1 MSSGPVPPSSIDPIR
16 PRLDPEPTHR
26 PEPRFWPYLDLAEQP
41 SEEELAALDPD
52 LRLALS
58 RTGVGGQGG
67 WGAFSLTLAFPRF
80 EGPDFERAVAM
91 ARASRQYLETGS
103 GAEFRIRARFQPDD
117 VPALRDLYQLVGDR
131 PGLADWIGF
140 ALVLGGGPS
149 SRCRSVG
156 GADAAA
162 FVQSASSG

>member
-1 MSSGPVPPSSIDPIR
+1 MPDPPVPPTAIDPIR
-16 PRLDPEPTHR
+16 PRLDPEPVHR

-80 EGPDFERAVAM
+80 DGPGFDF
-91 ARASRQYLETGS
+91 LN
-103 GAEFRIRARFQPDD
+103 
-117 VPALRDLYQLVGDR
+117 
-131 PGLADWIGF
+131 
-140 ALVLGGGPS
+140 GGPQRD
-149 SRCRSVG
+149 RCRRAEMHRG
-156 GADAAA
+156 CP
-162 FVQSASSG
+162 